1 MAVDHSADGSTISI
15 SSQDKR
21 GQPQEL
27 YLEKSRTEM
36 ERQGAN
42 PCGEEGNN
50 DGQNQEEENQ
60 DYDLKKYQTN

>member
-1 MAVDHSADGSTISI
+1 VKNVNALNKNQTFGFNLKNMAVDHSADGSTISI

-36 ERQGAN
+36 ER
-42 PCGEEGNN
+42 
-50 DGQNQEEENQ
+50 
-60 DYDLKKYQTN
+60 